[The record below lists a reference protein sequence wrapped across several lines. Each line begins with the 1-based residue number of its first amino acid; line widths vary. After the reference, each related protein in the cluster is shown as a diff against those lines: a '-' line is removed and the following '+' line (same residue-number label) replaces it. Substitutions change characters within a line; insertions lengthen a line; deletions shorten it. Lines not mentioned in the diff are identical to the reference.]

1 MFMYFQLNIP
11 SKGPCSRT
19 CIGPCVCR
27 KRRWWDWFIMWVPKE
42 QAAELNFETPL
53 RGVVKAA
60 LPDVLAG
67 SGALHGRVNKV

>member
-1 MFMYFQLNIP
+1 MYFQLNIP

-42 QAAELNFETPL
+42 QAAELEEFRSFGLIFMHTDFQE
-53 RGVVKAA
+53 
-60 LPDVLAG
+60 LPF
-67 SGALHGRVNKV
+67 